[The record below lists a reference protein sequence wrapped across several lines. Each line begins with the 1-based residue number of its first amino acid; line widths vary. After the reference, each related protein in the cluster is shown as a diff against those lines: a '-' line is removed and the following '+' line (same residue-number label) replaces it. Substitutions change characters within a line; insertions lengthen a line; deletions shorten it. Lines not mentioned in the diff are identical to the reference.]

1 MRVTCIQMQA
11 RVNDKR
17 RNLQKMKELAVKAL
31 ETYPDTDLIVFP
43 ELVLTGYEC
52 SALEAE
58 SMAETIDGPSIR
70 EMADFADEKN
80 VHTIFGFIEKTGICD
95 LHISA
100 VLIDN
105 KGKVLGSHK
114 KMHMVE
120 SETVVFKPGDTYQ
133 VFDTSFGKVG
143 IMICWDAAFPET
155 ARILALKGAD
165 LIAVPSAWE
174 APMQDDWD
182 LIQKARAF
190 DNVIYTACVNQV
202 GKDRTLEFFGRSKI
216 HGPLGEILSDVVD
229 NAEAIISAS
238 IDLSAK
244 EDLRNNY
251 YPLLRDRRP
260 ETYGVLTEPHKSY

>member
-11 RVNDKR
+11 KVNDKR
-17 RNLQKMKELAVKAL
+17 GNLQKMKGLGVKAM
-31 ETYPDTDLIVFP
+31 EIHPDTDLIVFP
-43 ELVLTGYEC
+43 ELALTGYEC
-52 SALEAE
+52 SATEAE
-58 SMAETIDGPSIR
+58 SMAEAIDGPSIT
-70 EMADFADEKN
+70 EMAEFAAEKD
-80 VHTIFGFIEKTGICD
+80 VHIIFGFIEKSEFGN

-105 KGKVLGSHK
+105 NGRTLGSHK

-120 SETVVFKPGDTYQ
+120 SETVIFKPGDAYQ

-155 ARILALKGAD
+155 ARILALQGAD

-174 APMQDDWD
+174 APMQGDWD

-216 HGPLGEILSDVVD
+216 HGPLGEVLSDVVD
-229 NAEAIISAS
+229 DKEAIISAS
-238 IDLSAK
+238 IDLSDK

-260 ETYGVLTEPHKSY
+260 ETYGALTKLYKH